1 MQSSDYEVDRSGSG
15 SEENDVVSVGSPVG
29 GSGAAMAVPAPPEKQ
44 KPRKSQPR
52 KRAAPAILSDEEDE
66 PAVEKTIARAAR
78 VSICQ
83 PLKQRR
89 KEVVIVEPEDAECP
103 SEDDGEG
110 DSDEGAI
117 DVPPPVPPKQRRRRA
132 SGEYSKPRSTPVECA
147 EEGDEAPKP
156 AGKPAKVKRPP
167 SLSISNPLNK
177 MMANEIKFQ
186 EAMDCAVA
194 ILVPLKVDIKNLTLL
209 PDQST
214 LECFTKAA
222 QSWMSEKRVSPS
234 LTYTTG
240 KTFKNMV
247 GRLLFSFVTKQAG
260 LNCGNW
266 EPSGLALWRHN
277 CSPEKGLHCFH
288 GTPMISKEHMI
299 EMDLASENAQRAL
312 KETPQRTKVTAN
324 KWGRQVVQ
332 LLNNDAACCPHDVA
346 CAPGSFSNKSC
357 GMFYSEGLKA
367 LTAFSQISAYQRACY
382 PNMSNSEEL
391 IVIPVKCDCNWTNSP
406 TPIQGRQICKISPFV
421 LNGLSGVD
429 KNQVEDERVLASL
442 DNPAVLVFQCC
453 NPVYRGSKNA
463 SSTKNCDFKISAPDL
478 ITAVQLAKKIW
489 NDLVKTQPPLSFAEF
504 KWSPQLQVQNTVLP
518 IGLDDEDDSLF

>member
-1 MQSSDYEVDRSGSG
+1 MQSSAYEVDRSGSG
-15 SEENDVVSVGSPVG
+15 SEEVDVVSVGSPVG
-29 GSGAAMAVPAPPEKQ
+29 GAGAPVAPPVEKA
-44 KPRKSQPR
+44 KSRKSQPR
-52 KRAAPAILSDEEDE
+52 KRTAPAIVSDEEEE
-66 PAVEKTIARAAR
+66 PETPVIAKSK

-89 KEVVIVEPEDAECP
+89 KVVIVEPEEGEYQ
-103 SEDDGEG
+103 SEEGEEEEGELSDGVP
-110 DSDEGAI
+110 
-117 DVPPPVPPKQRRRRA
+117 DVPPPLPPKSRRRRV
-132 SGEYSKPRSTPVECA
+132 SGEYSKPRSTAVERA
-147 EEGDEAPKP
+147 EESDEASKP
-156 AGKPAKVKRPP
+156 PSKSPKVKRPP
-167 SLSISNPLNK
+167 SLSIANPLNK
-177 MMANEIKFQ
+177 MMANEVKYQ
-186 EAMDCAVA
+186 AAMDVAVS

-209 PDQST
+209 PDQPT

-222 QSWMSEKRVSPS
+222 QAWMSEKRVSPT

-240 KTFKNMV
+240 KTFKTMV

-312 KETPQRTKVTAN
+312 KETPQRAKVVAN

-357 GMFYSEGLKA
+357 GMFYTEGLKA

-382 PNMSNSEEL
+382 PNMSKSEEL
-391 IVIPVKCDCNWTNSP
+391 IVIPVKCDCNWANSP

-442 DNPAVLVFQCC
+442 NNPAVLVFQCC

-489 NDLVKTQPPLSFAEF
+489 NDLVKTEPAPLSFAEF